1 MKQSKLNILFDS
13 AWGSSGKGAAASRLG
28 SIFGIDV
35 ASSNNFPNAG
45 HTVIK
50 DGEKYVFKVLPSP
63 AALLKSARKEIKLVI
78 GPTSGFFLDQLSKEI
93 KQVSKDGTGND
104 VSLIIHSRAS
114 VVSDRHTEME
124 SPNGDMSTLHI
135 SSTMSGSGAAAAE
148 KMMRKKSA
156 VIVASLRDGAKT
168 TILEPIDFYSYVRNM
183 IIENQ
188 KMWLHEVSQG
198 WALSLNCGT
207 HYPQCTFRDC
217 TPQQA
222 CADMCATPDMV
233 GDVYMNIRSF
243 PIRVGNNYDGA
254 NMIGYSGD
262 FLPDQQEMSWQEI
275 GQNAEMPSEYI
286 EKLAESERTTVTKKI
301 RRVATQSWELVA
313 NSARLSGATKLIL
326 NFPQYIHFS
335 ALGVRGGIQEFKKM
349 HHKIHEYVDKL
360 QTVTNL
366 PVVMIGTGA
375 DHDDYVWLL

>member
-1 MKQSKLNILFDS
+1 MKQGKFNVLFDS
-13 AWGSSGKGAAASRLG
+13 AWGSSGKGAAAARLG
-28 SIFGIDV
+28 SIFGIDA

-45 HTVIK
+45 HTVVK

-78 GPTSGFFLDQLSKEI
+78 GPTSGFFLDQLFKEI

-104 VSLIIHSRAS
+104 VSLIVHSRAS
-114 VVSDRHTEME
+114 IVSDRHTEME

-168 TILEPIDFYSYVRNM
+168 TILEPIDFYSYIRSM

-188 KMWLHEVSQG
+188 KIWLHEVSQG

-207 HYPQCTFRDC
+207 HYPTCTFRDC

-222 CADMCATPDMV
+222 YADMCITPDMI

-243 PIRVGNNYDGA
+243 PIRVGNNYDGQ
-254 NMIGYSGD
+254 NIVGYSGD
-262 FLPDQQEMSWQEI
+262 FLHDQKEMTWEEV
-275 GQNAEMPSEYI
+275 GHGAEMPPDYI
-286 EKLAESERTTVTKKI
+286 AKLAENERTTVTKKI
-301 RRVATQSWELVA
+301 RRVATQSWKLVA
-313 NSARLSGATKLIL
+313 NSAKLSGATKLIL

-335 ALGVRGGIQEFKKM
+335 ALSVRGGISDFKKM

-360 QTVTNL
+360 QTITNL

-375 DHDDYVWLL
+375 DHDDFVWLV